1 MRKFEE
7 TRRQKISGRKTTL
20 YAHQTL
26 AYYATL
32 RHLSRD
38 DEFVKMS
45 VNAPRMLFLAV
56 FFATLMTHSL
66 SRAETTLTP
75 FPTRKL
81 LGGGVAS
88 NTPNAGNSP
97 TYNQLPPPPPPSTLN
112 QKVFKFAWNYVIDL
126 ISSRGAETAAIE
138 QMKIEEKHQTL
149 PKTNSE
155 SEFAN
160 TLTRMANALST
171 EKGLARIEHGLDDFS
186 EIDSSVHDALC
197 RSDAFVR
204 EFNQSS
210 FDDSYV
216 QAFPM
221 DGEEILSG
229 CYRGCILGNDWKTTI
244 AKFYGI
250 RRTLTFNSWRGKCF
264 KKVVDEIDGSET
276 TAVTNRIKL
285 SYGPIVNAL
294 LGLNEPIEL
303 YKGDVEYDATSIF
316 DGKAAIGINYS
327 KFGHEFSKFRDEIR
341 EVYPGV
347 YIGKMWMMPGLDL
360 FPREDGTDS
369 IFKVPENGTPQFA
382 MNFMLMKENDD
393 EDGTNAG
400 SSSSVPN

>member
-1 MRKFEE
+1 MSAFD
-7 TRRQKISGRKTTL
+7 RRVRGGS
-20 YAHQTL
+20 A
-26 AYYATL
+26 A
-32 RHLSRD
+32 
-38 DEFVKMS
+38 
-45 VNAPRMLFLAV
+45 NAIFFIVVVFLA
-56 FFATLMTHSL
+56 MTTTTTTRSA
-66 SRAETTLTP
+66 RAETTPVAT
-75 FPTRKL
+75 TRKL
-81 LGGGVAS
+81 LGGGGSIAS
-88 NTPNAGNSP
+88 NAEEANGP
-97 TYNQLPPPPPPSTLN
+97 TYNALPPPPPPSTLN
-112 QKVFKFAWNYVIDL
+112 QKLRKVVWNYIVDV

-138 QMKIEEKHQTL
+138 QLEIEEKHQSL

-171 EKGLARIEHGLDDFS
+171 EKGLARIEHGVDDFS
-186 EIDSSVHDALC
+186 DIDSSVHDALC

-216 QAFPM
+216 QAHPM
-221 DGEEILSG
+221 NGEEIPNG

-264 KKVVDEIDGSET
+264 KKVIDEIDGSET

-303 YKGDVEYDATSIF
+303 YKGDVEYEATSIF
-316 DGKAAIGINYS
+316 DGKASIGINYS

-341 EVYPGV
+341 QVYPGV
-347 YIGKMWMMPGLDL
+347 YIGKMYMLPGLDL
-360 FPREDGTDS
+360 FPNEDGTDS
-369 IFKVPENGTPQFA
+369 IFKIPEDGTPQFA
-382 MNFMLMKENDD
+382 MNFILMRES
-393 EDGTNAG
+393 DG
-400 SSSSVPN
+400 SVPT

>member
-1 MRKFEE
+1 
-7 TRRQKISGRKTTL
+7 
-20 YAHQTL
+20 
-26 AYYATL
+26 
-32 RHLSRD
+32 
-38 DEFVKMS
+38 MS
-45 VNAPRMLFLAV
+45 ANVRMFFL
-56 FFATLMTHSL
+56 FFATLMTHSTL
-66 SRAETTLTP
+66 SRAEETTP
-75 FPTRKL
+75 SVFPTRKL
-81 LGGGVAS
+81 LGGGGVAS
-88 NTPNAGNSP
+88 NTPNVSP

-112 QKVFKFAWNYVIDL
+112 QKVFKFAWNYVVDL
-126 ISSRGAETAAIE
+126 ISARGAETAAIE
-138 QMKIEEKHQTL
+138 EMKIEEKHQTL

-221 DGEEILSG
+221 DGEEIPSG

-347 YIGKMWMMPGLDL
+347 YVGKMWMMPGLDL

>member
-1 MRKFEE
+1 
-7 TRRQKISGRKTTL
+7 
-20 YAHQTL
+20 
-26 AYYATL
+26 
-32 RHLSRD
+32 
-38 DEFVKMS
+38 MS
-45 VNAPRMLFLAV
+45 VNVRMFFLAV
-56 FFATLMTHSL
+56 FFATLMTQSF
-66 SRAETTLTP
+66 SRAEETTP
-75 FPTRKL
+75 PAFPTRKL
-81 LGGGVAS
+81 LGGGGVAS
-88 NTPNAGNSP
+88 NIPNVSP
-97 TYNQLPPPPPPSTLN
+97 TYNQLPPPPSPSTLN
-112 QKVFKFAWNYVIDL
+112 QKVFKFAWNYVVDL

-186 EIDSSVHDALC
+186 EIHSSVHDALC

-229 CYRGCILGNDWKTTI
+229 CYRGS
-244 AKFYGI
+244 KFYGI

-347 YIGKMWMMPGLDL
+347 YVGKMFMLPGLDL

>member
-1 MRKFEE
+1 MRMF
-7 TRRQKISGRKTTL
+7 
-20 YAHQTL
+20 
-26 AYYATL
+26 
-32 RHLSRD
+32 
-38 DEFVKMS
+38 
-45 VNAPRMLFLAV
+45 FL
-56 FFATLMTHSL
+56 FFATLMTHSTL
-66 SRAETTLTP
+66 SRAEERTP
-75 FPTRKL
+75 SVFPTRKL
-81 LGGGVAS
+81 LGGGGVAS
-88 NTPNAGNSP
+88 NTPNVSP

-112 QKVFKFAWNYVIDL
+112 QKVFKFAWNYVVDL

-204 EFNQSS
+204 EHDQSS

-221 DGEEILSG
+221 DGEQIPSG
-229 CYRGCILGNDWKTTI
+229 CYRGCILGNVWKTTI

-264 KKVVDEIDGSET
+264 KKVVN
-276 TAVTNRIKL
+276 V
-285 SYGPIVNAL
+285 
-294 LGLNEPIEL
+294 
-303 YKGDVEYDATSIF
+303 
-316 DGKAAIGINYS
+316 YS
-327 KFGHEFSKFRDEIR
+327 
-341 EVYPGV
+341 
-347 YIGKMWMMPGLDL
+347 
-360 FPREDGTDS
+360 
-369 IFKVPENGTPQFA
+369 N
-382 MNFMLMKENDD
+382 
-393 EDGTNAG
+393 
-400 SSSSVPN
+400 

>member
-1 MRKFEE
+1 MSAFD
-7 TRRQKISGRKTTL
+7 RRVRGASAANAIF
-20 YAHQTL
+20 
-26 AYYATL
+26 
-32 RHLSRD
+32 
-38 DEFVKMS
+38 FV
-45 VNAPRMLFLAV
+45 VFVVFLAMTTT
-56 FFATLMTHSL
+56 ATKTRSA
-66 SRAETTLTP
+66 RAETTPVAT
-75 FPTRKL
+75 TRKL
-81 LGGGVAS
+81 LGGSVAS
-88 NTPNAGNSP
+88 NAEEANGGP
-97 TYNQLPPPPPPSTLN
+97 TYNALLPPPPPSTLN
-112 QKVFKFAWNYVIDL
+112 QKLFKFVWNYIVDV

-138 QMKIEEKHQTL
+138 QLGIEEKHANL

-171 EKGLARIEHGLDDFS
+171 EKGLARIEHGVDDFS
-186 EIDSSVHDALC
+186 DIDSSVHDALC

-210 FDDSYV
+210 FDDSFV

-221 DGEEILSG
+221 NGEEIPNG
-229 CYRGCILGNDWKTTI
+229 CYRGCILGNDWKTTM

-264 KKVVDEIDGSET
+264 KKVIDEIDGSET

-303 YKGDVEYDATSIF
+303 YKGDVEYEATSIF
-316 DGKAAIGINYS
+316 DGKASIGINYS

-341 EVYPGV
+341 EVYSGV
-347 YIGKMWMMPGLDL
+347 YIGKMYMLPA
-360 FPREDGTDS
+360 S
-369 IFKVPENGTPQFA
+369 ICFQ
-382 MNFMLMKENDD
+382 MKTGRIRFSKYPKMGRHN
-393 EDGTNAG
+393 
-400 SSSSVPN
+400 SR

>member
-1 MRKFEE
+1 
-7 TRRQKISGRKTTL
+7 
-20 YAHQTL
+20 
-26 AYYATL
+26 
-32 RHLSRD
+32 
-38 DEFVKMS
+38 MS
-45 VNAPRMLFLAV
+45 VNAPRTLFLAV

-97 TYNQLPPPPPPSTLN
+97 TYNQLPPPPPPSRLN

-221 DGEEILSG
+221 DGEEILS
-229 CYRGCILGNDWKTTI
+229 
-244 AKFYGI
+244 
-250 RRTLTFNSWRGKCF
+250 
-264 KKVVDEIDGSET
+264 
-276 TAVTNRIKL
+276 
-285 SYGPIVNAL
+285 
-294 LGLNEPIEL
+294 
-303 YKGDVEYDATSIF
+303 
-316 DGKAAIGINYS
+316 
-327 KFGHEFSKFRDEIR
+327 
-341 EVYPGV
+341 
-347 YIGKMWMMPGLDL
+347 
-360 FPREDGTDS
+360 
-369 IFKVPENGTPQFA
+369 
-382 MNFMLMKENDD
+382 
-393 EDGTNAG
+393 
-400 SSSSVPN
+400 

>member
-1 MRKFEE
+1 MSAFD
-7 TRRQKISGRKTTL
+7 RRVRGASAANAIF
-20 YAHQTL
+20 
-26 AYYATL
+26 
-32 RHLSRD
+32 
-38 DEFVKMS
+38 FV
-45 VNAPRMLFLAV
+45 VFVVFLAMTTT
-56 FFATLMTHSL
+56 ATKTRSA
-66 SRAETTLTP
+66 RAETTPVAT
-75 FPTRKL
+75 TRKL
-81 LGGGVAS
+81 LGGSVAS
-88 NTPNAGNSP
+88 NAEDANGGP
-97 TYNQLPPPPPPSTLN
+97 TYNALPPPPPPSTLN
-112 QKVFKFAWNYVIDL
+112 QKLFKFVWNYIVDV

-138 QMKIEEKHQTL
+138 QLGIEEKHANL

-171 EKGLARIEHGLDDFS
+171 EKGLARIEHGVDDFS
-186 EIDSSVHDALC
+186 DIDSSVHDALC

-204 EFNQSS
+204 EFNQTS
-210 FDDSYV
+210 FDDSYM

-221 DGEEILSG
+221 NGEEIPNG

-264 KKVVDEIDGSET
+264 KKVIDEIDGSET

-303 YKGDVEYDATSIF
+303 YKGDVEYEATSIF
-316 DGKAAIGINYS
+316 DGKASIGINYS

-341 EVYPGV
+341 EVYSGV
-347 YIGKMWMMPGLDL
+347 YIGKMYMLPGLDL
-360 FPREDGTDS
+360 FPNEDGTDS
-369 IFKVPENGTPQFA
+369 IFKIPEDGTPQFA
-382 MNFMLMKENDD
+382 MNFILMREND
-393 EDGTNAG
+393 G
-400 SSSSVPN
+400 SVPT

>member
-1 MRKFEE
+1 
-7 TRRQKISGRKTTL
+7 
-20 YAHQTL
+20 
-26 AYYATL
+26 
-32 RHLSRD
+32 
-38 DEFVKMS
+38 
-45 VNAPRMLFLAV
+45 
-56 FFATLMTHSL
+56 
-66 SRAETTLTP
+66 
-75 FPTRKL
+75 
-81 LGGGVAS
+81 
-88 NTPNAGNSP
+88 
-97 TYNQLPPPPPPSTLN
+97 LN
-112 QKVFKFAWNYVIDL
+112 QKLFKFAWNYVVDL

-138 QMKIEEKHQTL
+138 EMKIEEKHQTL

-221 DGEEILSG
+221 DGEDIPSG

-347 YIGKMWMMPGLDL
+347 YVGKMWMMPGLDL

-400 SSSSVPN
+400 SSSSVPNNMMMMMMMMIMNKYWLYLTNRFFLFLSESQQLRARKIWLLQVRNVPALFHPHQLAVLNFFLKPLRVFRFQNLIASSPQHHRLRRQLRNLLDDSEPAGSHETQRRVVPLR